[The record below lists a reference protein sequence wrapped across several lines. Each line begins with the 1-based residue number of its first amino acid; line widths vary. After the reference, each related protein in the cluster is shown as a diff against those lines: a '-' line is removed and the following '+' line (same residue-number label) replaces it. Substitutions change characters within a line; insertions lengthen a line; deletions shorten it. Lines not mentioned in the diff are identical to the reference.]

1 MLCSYE
7 APTQWPF
14 CVYRGKVTKR
24 ATEADRKKHEGVNM
38 LVKFSNNETSGVLPG
53 CLGAVYTGPDAE
65 AEFRLGITADTWG
78 VDRKWVQLQCPET
91 YVYAGAKREKKGK
104 GKGKG
109 ANQGKKK
116 R

>member
-38 LVKFSNNETSGVLPG
+38 LVKFSNNETNGVLPG
-53 CLGAVYTGPDAE
+53 CLGASAGRPAAQGP
-65 AEFRLGITADTWG
+65 L
-78 VDRKWVQLQCPET
+78 LPELRPPT
-91 YVYAGAKREKKGK
+91 RKKGT
-104 GKGKG
+104 
-109 ANQGKKK
+109 
-116 R
+116 